1 MLKVKNINTYYGKV
15 HALKN
20 ISLHLSAGEIV
31 ALIGANGA
39 GKTTMLNTL
48 SGVTPPASGS
58 VQFQGEA
65 VAGLAPDRIVKIGIS
80 QVPEGRQVFKGLTVA
95 DNLELGAYLRFRGRE
110 SKESIRRD
118 MGHIYELFP
127 RLEER
132 RKQMAGTL
140 SGGEQQMLAI
150 GRALAGRP
158 DLMLLDE
165 PSEGLAPLI
174 VDSIGQLITRLRDE
188 GMTFLLA
195 EQNLPFALSV
205 ASRGYVLEKGR
216 IVDAGDVTVLQS
228 HKVVRDYL
236 MV

>member
-1 MLKVKNINTYYGKV
+1 MLTLEDVSFGYGLIEIC
-15 HALKN
+15 HDLN
-20 ISLHLSAGEIV
+20 LEIQPGEV
-31 ALIGANGA
+31 VCLLGRNGM
-39 GKTTMLNTL
+39 GKTTLLEGLMGLNRQ
-48 SGVTPPASGS
+48 SRG
-58 VQFQGEA
+58 
-65 VAGLAPDRIVKIGIS
+65 RIL
-80 QVPEGRQVFKGLTVA
+80 FKGVNISNDPTHLRAKRGLSWVPQGRRIFPDISVR
-95 DNLELGAYLRFRGRE
+95 DNLRLGTLTHHAQSQAIPEVIFDY
-110 SKESIRRD
+110 
-118 MGHIYELFP
+118 FP
-127 RLEER
+127 VLSERLDQ
-132 RKQMAGTL
+132 KGNTL